1 MALFLYFQ
9 GKFSP
14 MTIRC
19 VLTITA
25 CWLVLAANAQV
36 IGKWKTIDDET
47 NEPQSIVEI
56 FERDGKVY
64 GKIVK
69 LFRQPHEDPDPV
81 CEECDASDERYKKK
95 VIGMEI
101 LRDMVKKG
109 NEYSEGNIL
118 DPNNGKIYRCKIW
131 LEENRLMVRGYWG
144 PFYRTQS
151 WLKAQ

>member
-1 MALFLYFQ
+1 
-9 GKFSP
+9 
-14 MTIRC
+14 MTLRC
-19 VLTITA
+19 TLTLGY
-25 CWLVLAANAQV
+25 CWLALTASAQV
-36 IGKWKTIDDET
+36 TGKWKTIDDET
-47 NEPQSIVEI
+47 NEPKSVVEI

-81 CEECDASDERYKKK
+81 CEECDSADERYKKK

-101 LRDMVKKG
+101 LRDMVKNG
-109 NEYSEGNIL
+109 DEYGEGNIL